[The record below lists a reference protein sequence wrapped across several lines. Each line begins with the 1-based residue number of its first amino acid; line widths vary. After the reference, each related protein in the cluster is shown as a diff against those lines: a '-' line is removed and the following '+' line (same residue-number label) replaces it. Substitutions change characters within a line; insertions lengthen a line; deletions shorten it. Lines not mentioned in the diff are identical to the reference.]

1 MTNTSTTLP
10 AYRSP
15 GTSFSRTCLPA
26 LVPSCQEKGQV
37 PGSDFPKETTTQGI
51 RTQPRHIVTFDLEE
65 HFHASRFDSPMRGR
79 HWSSFRSRIHT
90 NVAQILELLAQHSTK
105 ATFFALGWL
114 AEQHPSVI
122 HAVSAAGHEIACLGY
137 GHELVAAQ
145 TQQSFRQDI
154 HRAKR
159 ILEDVTGHQ
168 VIGFRAPSLSITA
181 HTPWALPIVAEEG
194 FLYDSSVLPIVHDL
208 AGIPGANQWI
218 HRLSW
223 EERCL
228 WEVPPSTLNVGG
240 FRIAIGGGGY
250 LRALSYP
257 VLKSLL
263 SRIEAFDKPIV
274 VYIRSWEIDAA
285 QPRMQDTR
293 LSKFRHYLNLN
304 KTAGRLH
311 RLLADFQFGPIR
323 EVVLPIR
330 EQIRSTSVQAVHD
343 SATGDHLNRSSQQL
357 AIV

>member
-37 PGSDFPKETTTQGI
+37 PGSTFPKETTTQGI
-51 RTQPRHIVTFDLEE
+51 RIQPRHIVTFDLEE
-65 HFHASRFDSPMRGR
+65 HFHASRFDSPQRRR
-79 HWSSFRSRIHT
+79 HWSSFQSRIQT
-90 NVAQILELLAQHSTK
+90 NVERILELLVLRSTK
-105 ATFFALGWL
+105 ATFFTLGWL

-122 HAVSAAGHEIACLGY
+122 HAISAAGHEIACLGY

-145 TQQSFRQDI
+145 TPQSFRQDI

-159 ILEDVTGHQ
+159 ILEDVTGRP
-168 VIGFRAPSLSITA
+168 VIGFRAPSLSVTA

-208 AGIPGANQWI
+208 AGIPGASQWI

-223 EERCL
+223 EERSL
-228 WEVPPSTLNVGG
+228 WEIPPSTLNVGG
-240 FRIAIGGGGY
+240 FRMIIGGGGY
-250 LRALSYP
+250 LRSLNYP
-257 VLKSLL
+257 ALKSLL
-263 SRIEAFDKPIV
+263 SRIEALDQPIV
-274 VYIRSWEIDAA
+274 VYVRSWQMDAT
-285 QPRMQDTR
+285 QPHMRDTR
-293 LSKFRHYLNLN
+293 LSEFRHYVNLN
-304 KTAGRLH
+304 KTADRLH
-311 RLLADFQFGPIR
+311 QLLADFQFGPIR

-330 EQIRSTSVQAVHD
+330 EQVRNTSVQAVPD
-343 SATGDHLNRSSQQL
+343 SVTGNHLNGSPQL
-357 AIV
+357 TIV

>member
-15 GTSFSRTCLPA
+15 GTHLSRTCLPA

-51 RTQPRHIVTFDLEE
+51 RIQPRHIVTFDLEE
-65 HFHASRFDSPMRGR
+65 HFHASRFDSPMRRR

-122 HAVSAAGHEIACLGY
+122 HAISAAGHEIACLGY
-137 GHELVAAQ
+137 GYELVAAQ
-145 TQQSFRQDI
+145 TPQSFRQDI

-159 ILEDVTGHQ
+159 ILEDITGHQ

-194 FLYDSSVLPIVHDL
+194 FLYDSSVLPIVLDL
-208 AGIPGANQWI
+208 AGIPGASQWI

-223 EERCL
+223 EERRL
-228 WEVPPSTLNVGG
+228 WEIPPSTLNVGG
-240 FRIAIGGGGY
+240 FRMVIGGGGY
-250 LRALSYP
+250 LRSLNYP
-257 VLKSLL
+257 ALKSLL
-263 SRIEAFDKPIV
+263 SRIEALDQPVV
-274 VYIRSWEIDAA
+274 VYVRSWEIDAT
-285 QPRMQDTR
+285 QPRMRDTR
-293 LSKFRHYLNLN
+293 ISEFRHYVNLN
-304 KTAGRLH
+304 KTADRLH
-311 RLLADFQFGPIR
+311 QLLADFQFGPIR

-330 EQIRSTSVQAVHD
+330 EQVRNTSVQAVPD
-343 SATGDHLNRSSQQL
+343 SVTGNHLNGSPQL
-357 AIV
+357 TIV

>member
-15 GTSFSRTCLPA
+15 GTSLSRTCLPA

-65 HFHASRFDSPMRGR
+65 HFHASRFDSPMRRR
-79 HWSSFRSRIHT
+79 HWSSFPSRIQE
-90 NVAQILELLAQHSTK
+90 NIEQILGSLVHHSTK

-114 AEQHPSVI
+114 AEQYPSVI
-122 HAVSAAGHEIACLGY
+122 RMVSAAGHEIACLGY

-145 TQQSFRQDI
+145 TPQSFRQDI
-154 HRAKR
+154 HRAKG
-159 ILEDVTGHQ
+159 ILEDITGHQ
-168 VIGFRAPSLSITA
+168 VVGFRAPSLSITA

-194 FLYDSSVLPIVHDL
+194 FLYDSSVLPIIHDL
-208 AGIPGANQWI
+208 GGIPGTNQWI
-218 HRLSW
+218 HQLSW
-223 EERCL
+223 EGSSL
-228 WEVPPSTLNVGG
+228 WVIPPSTVNAGG

-263 SRIEAFDKPIV
+263 SRIEVLDKPIV
-274 VYIRSWEIDAA
+274 TYMRSWEIDAA
-285 QPRMQDTR
+285 QPRMRDTR
-293 LSKFRHYLNLN
+293 LSEFRHYLNLD
-304 KTAGRLH
+304 KTARRLH
-311 RLLADFQFGPIR
+311 QLLADFQFGPIC

-330 EQIRSTSVQAVHD
+330 EYIRSTSVQAVSD
-343 SATGDHLNRSSQQL
+343 SATADRLNGSPQL
-357 AIV
+357 TIV